1 MTVEP
6 SRTRLD
12 FTFEEDIQPI
22 IKEWAEEFHFKV
34 SPGENGGL
42 HCRRSGSVM
51 LCGVVL
57 EAQQS
62 GNRVHLETW
71 LDVDILTEF
80 ATLFNA
86 PKECT
91 IQSGETLL
99 WREKEFAR
107 RYVNPLLERMNQTWL
122 T

>member
-6 SRTRLD
+6 SRTILD
-12 FTFEEDIQPI
+12 FTYEDDIRPI
-22 IKEWAEEFHFKV
+22 VKEWAEEFHFKV
-34 SPGENGGL
+34 SPAENGGL
-42 HCRRSGSVM
+42 RCRRSGSVM
-51 LCGVVL
+51 LCGVILGV
-57 EAQQS
+57 QQS
-62 GNRVHLETW
+62 GSRVHLETW

-86 PKECT
+86 PKESA

-107 RYVNPLLERMNQTWL
+107 RYVNPLLERLNQPL
-122 T
+122 LK

>member
-6 SRTRLD
+6 SRTILD
-12 FTFEEDIQPI
+12 FTYKEDIQPI
-22 IKEWAEEFHFKV
+22 VKEWAEEFHFKV
-34 SPGENGGL
+34 SPAENGGL
-42 HCRRSGSVM
+42 RCRRSGSLM

-57 EAQQS
+57 EALQS
-62 GNRVHLETW
+62 GSRVHLETW

-80 ATLFNA
+80 ASLFNA
-86 PKECT
+86 PKESA

-107 RYVNPLLERMNQTWL
+107 RFVNPLLERLNQPLL

>member
-6 SRTRLD
+6 SRTKMD
-12 FTFEEDIQPI
+12 FIYKEDIQPI
-22 IKEWAEEFHFKV
+22 VKEWAEEYHFKV
-34 SPGENGGL
+34 SPAENGGL
-42 HCRRSGSVM
+42 RCRRSGSVM

-57 EAQQS
+57 EAQQTGS
-62 GNRVHLETW
+62 QVHLETW

-86 PKECT
+86 PKEST

-107 RYVNPLLERMNQTWL
+107 RYVNPLLEKLNQPL
-122 T
+122 LR

>member
-6 SRTRLD
+6 SRTILD
-12 FTFEEDIQPI
+12 FTYEDDIRPI
-22 IKEWAEEFHFKV
+22 VKEWAEEFHFKV
-34 SPGENGGL
+34 SPAENGGL
-42 HCRRSGSVM
+42 RCRRSGSVM
-51 LCGVVL
+51 LCGVML
-57 EAQQS
+57 EVQQS
-62 GNRVHLETW
+62 GSRVHLETW

-86 PKECT
+86 PKESA

-107 RYVNPLLERMNQTWL
+107 RYVNPLLERLNQPL
-122 T
+122 LK

>member
-1 MTVEP
+1 MPVEP
-6 SRTRLD
+6 SRTKLD
-12 FTFEEDIQPI
+12 FIFKKDIYPI
-22 IKEWAEEFHFKV
+22 IKDWAEEFSFKV
-34 SPGENGGL
+34 SLTENGGL
-42 HCRRSGSVM
+42 RCRRSGSVM
-51 LCGVVL
+51 LCAVAL
-57 EAQQS
+57 EAQQTGS
-62 GNRVHLETW
+62 QVHLETW

-86 PKECT
+86 PKESA

-107 RYVNPLLERMNQTWL
+107 RYINPLLEKFNQPRL

>member
-1 MTVEP
+1 MTIES
-6 SRTRLD
+6 SRTILD
-12 FTFEEDIQPI
+12 FTYQEDIQPI

-34 SPGENGGL
+34 SPAENGGL
-42 HCRRSGSVM
+42 RCRRSGSLM

-57 EAQQS
+57 EVQQTGS
-62 GNRVHLETW
+62 QAHLETW

-80 ATLFNA
+80 STLMNA
-86 PKECT
+86 PKESA

-107 RYVNPLLERMNQTWL
+107 RYVNPLLERLNQPLL

>member
-1 MTVEP
+1 MTIEP
-6 SRTRLD
+6 SRTILD
-12 FTFEEDIQPI
+12 FTYKEDIQPI

-34 SPGENGGL
+34 SPAENGGL

-51 LCGVVL
+51 LCGVIL
-57 EAQQS
+57 EVQQTGS
-62 GNRVHLETW
+62 QVHLETW

-80 ATLFNA
+80 STLMNA
-86 PKECT
+86 PKECA

-107 RYVNPLLERMNQTWL
+107 RYVNPLLERLNQPLL